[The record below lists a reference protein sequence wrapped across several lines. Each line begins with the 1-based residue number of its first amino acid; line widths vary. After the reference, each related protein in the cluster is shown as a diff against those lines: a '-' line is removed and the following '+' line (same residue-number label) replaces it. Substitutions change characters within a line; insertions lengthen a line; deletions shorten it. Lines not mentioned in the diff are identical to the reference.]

1 VNESS
6 RIESQKIL
14 WRDPWPIWLWLFLL
28 FLAASL
34 SLAVEAALGNFAALL
49 VSALQALLLIWASL
63 TTPLRIEVSNE
74 RVRVGRAVIER
85 GFISAVRELDSK
97 EMALTRGRDADP
109 RCWMALRF
117 WVGTGVKIEI
127 NDPKDPTPYWLV
139 STKKAAAVATAL
151 ITP

>member
-1 VNESS
+1 MNESS
-6 RIESQKIL
+6 RIESQKL
-14 WRDPWPIWLWLFLL
+14 HWRDPWPFWLWLFLL

-34 SLAVEAALGNFAALL
+34 SLAVEAALGNFAAIA
-49 VSALQALLLIWASL
+49 VSVIQLLLLIWASL
-63 TTPLRIEVSNE
+63 STPLRIEVSDE
-74 RVRVGRAVIER
+74 KIRVGRAVIER
-85 GFISAVRELDSK
+85 RFIAAVRELDSK

-151 ITP
+151 MNP

>member
-1 VNESS
+1 MSESG

-34 SLAVEAALGNFAALL
+34 SLAVEAALGNRAAI
-49 VSALQALLLIWASL
+49 VISVIQALLLIWASF
-63 TTPLRIEVSNE
+63 TTPLRIEVSDE
-74 RVRVGRAVIER
+74 KIRVGRAVIER
-85 GFISAVRELDSK
+85 RFIAAVRELDSK

-127 NDPKDPTPYWLV
+127 NDRKDPTPYWLV

-151 ITP
+151 MNL

>member
-1 VNESS
+1 MNESG

-28 FLAASL
+28 FLAGSL
-34 SLAVEAALGNFAALL
+34 TLAVEAALGNRAAIV
-49 VSALQALLLIWASL
+49 VSVIQALLLIWASF
-63 TTPLRIEVSNE
+63 TTPLRIEVSDE
-74 RVRVGRAVIER
+74 KIRVGRAMIER
-85 GFISAVRELDSK
+85 GFISSVRVLDSK

-127 NDPKDPTPYWLV
+127 NDPIDPTPYWLV

-151 ITP
+151 MNP

>member
-1 VNESS
+1 MSESG
-6 RIESQKIL
+6 RIESQKL
-14 WRDPWPIWLWLFLL
+14 HWRDSWPFWLWLFLL

-34 SLAVEAALGNFAALL
+34 SLAVEAALGNFAAIA
-49 VSALQALLLIWASL
+49 VSVIQLLLLIWASL
-63 TTPLRIEVSNE
+63 STPLRIEVSNE
-74 RVRVGRAVIER
+74 NVRVGRAKIER
-85 GFISAVRELDSK
+85 DFISAVHVLDSRQ
-97 EMALTRGRDADP
+97 MALTRGRDADP

-151 ITP
+151 MNP

>member
-74 RVRVGRAVIER
+74 KVRIGRAVIER
-85 GFISAVRELDSK
+85 AFISAVRELDSK

-151 ITP
+151 INP

>member
-1 VNESS
+1 MNESS

-74 RVRVGRAVIER
+74 KVRIGRAVIER
-85 GFISAVRELDSK
+85 AFISAVRELDSK

-151 ITP
+151 INP